1 MRSESHNISL
11 ALAGLFALLCFSCSR
26 TDNSAGQDQQP
37 GLAGASQSYAVEDS
51 GKRLSGEFVFQIVE
65 DSYAPKDAANGQT
78 QVFTFDEDGNFKVEK
93 FVRSTATV
101 EEGSYLIDKQGELVL
116 YYDKVS
122 GAMLE
127 SARRERYN
135 IISQTDV
142 LLRLQQP
149 PTKSFVLRKR

>member
-1 MRSESHNISL
+1 MRSESYNISL
-11 ALAGLFALLCFSCSR
+11 ALAGLLALICISCSR
-26 TDNSAGQDQQP
+26 TDEGAGQDEESALAARSQP
-37 GLAGASQSYAVEDS
+37 NFVEDS
-51 GKRLSGEFVFQIVE
+51 GKRLSGEFVFQVVE

-78 QVFTFDEDGNFKVEK
+78 RVFTFDEDGNFKVEK

-127 SARRERYN
+127 SARREHYN

-142 LLRLQQP
+142 LLRLEQP

>member
-1 MRSESHNISL
+1 MRSESYNLSL
-11 ALAGLFALLCFSCSR
+11 ALVGILALICLSCGR
-26 TDNSAGQDQQP
+26 ADQSAGQDQQP
-37 GLAGASQSYAVEDS
+37 EFTGAAQTGLVEDS
-51 GKRLSGEFVFQIVE
+51 GKRLSGEFVFQVVE
-65 DSYAPKDAANGQT
+65 DSYAPKDAADPQSR
-78 QVFTFDEDGNFKVEK
+78 VFTFDEDGNFKSEK
-93 FVRSTATV
+93 YVRSTATV

-127 SARRERYN
+127 SARLERYN

-142 LLRLQQP
+142 LLRLVQP